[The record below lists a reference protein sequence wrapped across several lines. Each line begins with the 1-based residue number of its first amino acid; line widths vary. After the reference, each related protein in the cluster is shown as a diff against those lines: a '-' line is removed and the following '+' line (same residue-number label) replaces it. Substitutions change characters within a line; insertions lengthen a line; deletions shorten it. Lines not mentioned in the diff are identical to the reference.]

1 MVKYNAY
8 IDGYTDV
15 MLRLGECIHCDYGV
29 AQVVS
34 KWGVMSTAH
43 TKLISDKA

>member
-1 MVKYNAY
+1 MKHNAY

-15 MLRLGECIHCDYGV
+15 IPQLGECIHCDYGV

-34 KWGVMSTAH
+34 ERGVMSTAH